1 MKLAEWNVLV
11 SADMGMIEGS
21 PMAHPGL
28 PLAWGISVW
37 VAMVLIAAGVL
48 LAPANGATLTR
59 HVDLASVP
67 GIGGV
72 LRYAASS
79 AWLLRTLK
87 LIFLAVFLLIVAAGL
102 YGTPIPERNA
112 ATVLTW
118 NLWWSGVILAVFFV
132 GSAWCAVCP
141 WDTLANLL
149 VRRRMLG
156 RAKNHS
162 SLELRVPKYLRN
174 IWPALILLVGLSWL
188 ELGVGVTISP
198 YTTALLALTIVVLAT
213 VSLAIF
219 ERKAFCRFFCPVGR
233 TVGFYSQLAP
243 VELRPQ
249 DAQICAGC
257 TSLECYY
264 GSENVEPCPTH
275 QVMGRMKQNTYCTS
289 CGNCTRSC
297 PHQNVVWR
305 LRSPSAEAMQDARP
319 HWDEAWFMLG
329 LLALTGFHGLTMME
343 FWDGWISALAR
354 AIGDSGRLLPSFT
367 IGLAASLAAP
377 VLFYAAA
384 VWLTRRLGCPTQD
397 YASVFSRFAFAALP
411 LAFAYHLAHNLN
423 HLVREGAGLGAVLV
437 NPLGDGTLPPDAM
450 EKHMRAMQMLIP
462 QDAVYAIQSGLMA
475 LGFLI
480 AMRVILRRG
489 RGLMQSAERGVI
501 WVLSPMSLFAVGMTG
516 FHLWLLM
523 QPMAMRL

>member
-1 MKLAEWNVLV
+1 
-11 SADMGMIEGS
+11 
-21 PMAHPGL
+21 
-28 PLAWGISVW
+28 
-37 VAMVLIAAGVL
+37 
-48 LAPANGATLTR
+48 
-59 HVDLASVP
+59 
-67 GIGGV
+67 
-72 LRYAASS
+72 
-79 AWLLRTLK
+79 
-87 LIFLAVFLLIVAAGL
+87 
-102 YGTPIPERNA
+102 
-112 ATVLTW
+112 
-118 NLWWSGVILAVFFV
+118 
-132 GSAWCAVCP
+132 
-141 WDTLANLL
+141 
-149 VRRRMLG
+149 
-156 RAKNHS
+156 
-162 SLELRVPKYLRN
+162 
-174 IWPALILLVGLSWL
+174 
-188 ELGVGVTISP
+188 
-198 YTTALLALTIVVLAT
+198 
-213 VSLAIF
+213 
-219 ERKAFCRFFCPVGR
+219 
-233 TVGFYSQLAP
+233 
-243 VELRPQ
+243 
-249 DAQICAGC
+249 
-257 TSLECYY
+257 
-264 GSENVEPCPTH
+264 
-275 QVMGRMKQNTYCTS
+275 
-289 CGNCTRSC
+289 
-297 PHQNVVWR
+297 
-305 LRSPSAEAMQDARP
+305 
-319 HWDEAWFMLG
+319 
-329 LLALTGFHGLTMME
+329 MME

-462 QDAVYAIQSGLMA
+462 QDVVYAIQSGLMA